1 MSISIAVTP
10 PVATVVNIS
19 AVLPLILSETPTL
32 AEVVFKL
39 AGVDLYV
46 IVAPSL
52 LATTSSTL
60 EVSSVVLLLVEFV
73 TTERVELVSERLSD
87 LVSNSEVLLE
97 VEIEVE
103 AEVDAEVDMEAEVEA
118 DSDTD
123 VLAET
128 DEDKDSD
135 RD

>member
-1 MSISIAVTP
+1 M
-10 PVATVVNIS
+10 
-19 AVLPLILSETPTL
+19 LPLTLSETHALTE
-32 AEVVFKL
+32 AVFKL

-46 IVAPSL
+46 IVASSL
-52 LATTSSTL
+52 FATTSSTL
-60 EVSSVVLLLVEFV
+60 EVSPVEPLLVEFV

-97 VEIEVE
+97 VE
-103 AEVDAEVDMEAEVEA
+103 AEVDDEVDVEADVEA
-118 DSDTD
+118 DSDADAD

-135 RD
+135 SN